1 MDESNLIKFNSNR
14 TFGVEF
20 EINSF
25 DKRDFLKNPLNRK
38 LLEMPL
44 GIYEVGDL
52 ILQKLNE
59 KVYISSWVHNHDNL
73 AWIVKTDSSCG
84 IEICSPMSKIH
95 NHSKK
100 YSSLSATCKV
110 CDLLSKDSRI
120 LCDER
125 CSFHVHIE
133 VKDCNQDVI
142 SKILKYWIKFE
153 SVFLDSVPDS
163 RKLNKYCECIA
174 LSNLFSVEEDYS
186 SSDVIKKLGE
196 HKYYTVNC
204 FHLFKGKRKTLEF
217 RIAENT
223 ACLDNFFVKNWVKLL
238 IHFVECAI
246 LAQDIEKYK
255 ENDYKT
261 GLCWLDLSDLLE
273 FLKLSDNY
281 DISTD
286 LKEVRN
292 WFISRMFKN
301 VSTQKTVN
309 NVWSY
314 NTRTTTIN
322 QLEEL
327 RIKWNVDF
335 EKSLYS

>member
-1 MDESNLIKFNSNR
+1 MDQSNLIEFNSNR
-14 TFGVEF
+14 PFGVEF

-25 DKRDFLKNPLNRK
+25 DNRDFIKNPLNRK
-38 LLEMPL
+38 LRELPL

-52 ILQKLNE
+52 ILQELNE
-59 KVYISSWVHNHDNL
+59 KVFISSWTHTHDNT

-84 IEICSPMSKIH
+84 IEICSPVSKVF
-95 NHSKK
+95 NYNKK
-100 YSSLSATCKV
+100 FGSLNSACKV
-110 CDLLSKDSRI
+110 CDLLSKDKRI
-120 LCDER
+120 ICNEK

-133 VKDCNQDVI
+133 VKDCSEDVI

-153 SVFLDSVPDS
+153 SVFLDSVPED
-163 RKLNKYCECIA
+163 RKLNKYCECIG
-174 LSNLFSVEEDYS
+174 LSNLFRADEYYS
-186 SSDVIKKLGE
+186 SSEIIKKLGE

-223 ACLDNFFVKNWVKLL
+223 ACLNNFFVKNWVKLL
-238 IHFVECAI
+238 IHFVESAI

-261 GLCWLDLSDLLE
+261 GLCWLDLFDLLD

-281 DISTD
+281 DISTE

-292 WFISRMFKN
+292 WFLSRIFKN
-301 VSTQKTVN
+301 VSTQKTFD

-327 RIKWNVDF
+327 RIKWNIDF
-335 EKSLYS
+335 DKSLYS